1 MISLK
6 VGSRTYWYRSIPR
19 SGVYSELSGI
29 ELGGRLD
36 NQEVVCPLLCR
47 VRAAGGIR
55 WRSGCSLTHLVSGRT
70 TGTVE
75 LCACHAFLRRL
86 YSRPAVVGFAR
97 GGMGRCVECVRS
109 RASIDMPAFGCGL
122 VHIIKPRVVRKVSRR
137 ALFSRTIFPVSGVR
151 DGPL

>member
-29 ELGGRLD
+29 EPGGRLD

-109 RASIDMPAFGCGL
+109 RAGYRYARLRLWFGAHYQTAGRPQGIPSRAF
-122 VHIIKPRVVRKVSRR
+122 HSDH
-137 ALFSRTIFPVSGVR
+137 FPGVGR